1 MKPIVCFVGRSN
13 SGKTTLVS
21 ALIISLKEMGLK
33 VGTIKH
39 AANGFQFFKGK
50 DSSVHKLSGAS
61 VSIVASPN
69 MLGILMDIDSD
80 KNPTELMGYMEN
92 VDIVL
97 VEGYKSSDLPKI
109 EVFVPKKP
117 GDLPLCINDPKLL
130 AIVTKEPIDTKI
142 PLFDPQDIKGIL
154 EFILRVTGLNQGVLQ
169 IIPETRAPR

>member
-1 MKPIVCFVGRSN
+1 MKPIICFVGRSN

-21 ALIISLKEMGLK
+21 ALISSLRALGLK

-50 DSSVHKLSGAS
+50 DSSLHKLSGAS

-69 MLGILMDIDSD
+69 MLGILMDTESD
-80 KNPTELMGYMEN
+80 KNPMELMKYMEG

-97 VEGYKSSDLPKI
+97 AEGYKSSDLPKI
-109 EVFVPKKP
+109 EVFVPKKL

-130 AIVTKEPIDTKI
+130 AIVTKETLDTQL
-142 PLFDPQDIKGIL
+142 PLFDPQDIKGL
-154 EFILRVTGLNQGVLQ
+154 TDFILKVTALNASAPQTA
-169 IIPETRAPR
+169 PETKAPR